1 MVANAG
7 MYAAGMAVALG
18 ARPVFVDIEP
28 RSMTMCPEALGRALD
43 SGVSAVLVTHL
54 YGRLAD
60 MNAILATAQR
70 ADVPVVED
78 CAQAVGARRG
88 SKAAG
93 SFGRVGCFSFYP
105 TKNLGALGDAG
116 ALITDDADLAARLRS
131 LRQYG
136 WSSKYRA
143 ELAGGRNSRMDAL
156 QAAVLR
162 VKLPHVD
169 AWNATRR
176 AIVARFA
183 SACAGSGLVAPEAS
197 GEDDVAHLCVLRTER
212 RERVRAVLEERGV
225 RTDIH
230 YPIPD
235 HRQAALAGRFDI
247 TGELVH
253 TERASAEILSVPLFP
268 ELTEAE
274 IERICAALAAVS
286 GE

>member
-1 MVANAG
+1 M
-7 MYAAGMAVALG
+7 
-18 ARPVFVDIEP
+18 RI
-28 RSMTMCPEALGRALD
+28 
-43 SGVSAVLVTHL
+43 
-54 YGRLAD
+54 
-60 MNAILATAQR
+60 
-70 ADVPVVED
+70 
-78 CAQAVGARRG
+78 
-88 SKAAG
+88 
-93 SFGRVGCFSFYP
+93 
-105 TKNLGALGDAG
+105 
-116 ALITDDADLAARLRS
+116 LAARLRS

-225 RTDIH
+225 RTDVH

-235 HRQAALAGRFDI
+235 HRQAALAGQFDI
-247 TGELVH
+247 TSELVH
-253 TERASAEILSVPLFP
+253 TERAAAEILSVPLFP

-274 IERICAALAAVS
+274 IERICAALSAVS